1 MLVTDFNGGW
11 HTYGECQR
19 VRIQVERNVCNSQRS
34 FFWRRSDESENSDLP
49 HKSHFLKINDEMCQK
64 TSVETTTFWTL
75 SSIWNIWC
83 SNIQINIDLPIN
95 SVYRQTLYAWSST
108 ILWALQSRIPQ
119 STQYAL
125 IPDIHTPDHIT
136 KRGQKWHLKRYH
148 MAPKTVPKSVP
159 GNSIRL
165 MSKRCRFG
173 HRIWDPGIEH
183 PDIENVV
190 ILRNYRKK
198 DEIEVKTQNRAESW
212 SKPRI
217 WRQNDESGT

>member
-1 MLVTDFNGGW
+1 MK
-11 HTYGECQR
+11 C
-19 VRIQVERNVCNSQRS
+19 VEK
-34 FFWRRSDESENSDLP
+34 RR
-49 HKSHFLKINDEMCQK
+49 LKTRLFDHYQIFEHQMFKWIPID
-64 TSVETTTFWTL
+64 
-75 SSIWNIWC
+75 
-83 SNIQINIDLPIN
+83 SNNWIIIDLPIN

-173 HRIWDPGIEH
+173 HRTSGHRKCRNFTKLSKKRRNRGQDL
-183 PDIENVV
+183 ENGRIV
-190 ILRNYRKK
+190 
-198 DEIEVKTQNRAESW
+198 VKTVNLVAKRRNWHLNRRFQDHRWGEAVKGKNSAFL
-212 SKPRI
+212 PMFRA
-217 WRQNDESGT
+217 